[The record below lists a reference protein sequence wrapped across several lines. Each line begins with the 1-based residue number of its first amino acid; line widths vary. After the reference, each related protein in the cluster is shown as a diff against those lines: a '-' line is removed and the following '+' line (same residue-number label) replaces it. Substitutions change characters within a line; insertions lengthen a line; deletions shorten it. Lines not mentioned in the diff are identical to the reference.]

1 MIRNMVIDDYSEV
14 YNLWLSCKGMGLNNL
29 DDSKK
34 GIDRLLKRNPNTC
47 FVYIEDDKIVGVI
60 LGSHDGRRGHI
71 NHLAV
76 LEEYRNNGIA
86 TKLLDKTINAFDKEG
101 ITKVNLVNFKGN
113 DVANEFWEKKNF
125 KVRNDLYYRDYI
137 IKEMIR
143 HDT

>member
-1 MIRNMVIDDYSEV
+1 MVIDDYSEV

>member
-143 HDT
+143 HNT